1 MDVVSE
7 FFCSRSEIE
16 KGESVLTYIAC
27 GAHRSVAS
35 ETSRAGSHD
44 DGDGGDGDVRPIDLF
59 YPRGRAVLLSVCK

>member
-1 MDVVSE
+1 MGVVSE

-44 DGDGGDGDVRPIDLF
+44 DGDGDVRPIDLF
-59 YPRGRAVLLSVCK
+59 CPRGRAVLLSVCK